1 MELLFNG
8 LAIKGCPVSW
18 HDATIKFIKELT
30 RPKTISEVIEKEL
43 REAQL
48 RKLEAESAV
57 EYAVSVVQYNDK
69 RINRLQERLAQ
80 YEEEEWIN
88 ESTKN
93 RL

>member
-1 MELLFNG
+1 M
-8 LAIKGCPVSW
+8 SW
-18 HDATIKFIKELT
+18 HEATIKFIKELT

-69 RINRLQERLAQ
+69 RINRLHDRLAQ
-80 YEEEEWIN
+80 YEEEEWVN
-88 ESTKN
+88 ESAKK